1 MNLNYTKAKEEMLI
15 ALNEDCQHF
24 FVQNGYMLESGYF
37 ELLNNR
43 PQNAEELFS
52 KISAE
57 DIRAHWGAFIATL
70 VQGNL
75 HGYPSYFELR
85 NFFEIDFNLF
95 LKHYLGEYIEN
106 IIKYTDW
113 LCTINPEVFKF
124 LGRVFLNNGYD
135 EYGMFFLKRAKDY
148 FYTDPELHYLLAETY
163 YKNGDKKN
171 AKKSLKSCLEI
182 LPAYYPAIALER
194 VLEN

>member
-24 FVQNGYMLESGYF
+24 FVQNGYILESGYF

-75 HGYPSYFELR
+75 HGYPS
-85 NFFEIDFNLF
+85 
-95 LKHYLGEYIEN
+95 
-106 IIKYTDW
+106 
-113 LCTINPEVFKF
+113 
-124 LGRVFLNNGYD
+124 
-135 EYGMFFLKRAKDY
+135 
-148 FYTDPELHYLLAETY
+148 
-163 YKNGDKKN
+163 
-171 AKKSLKSCLEI
+171 
-182 LPAYYPAIALER
+182 
-194 VLEN
+194 